1 MPRRLQGQLPRSD
14 KDKSFLI
21 FLLFPMHN
29 FFLTIIFWIDRFLQL
44 LGLRRQRQLG
54 VIYDSVTKQPV
65 DPVVV
70 KLIDVRTTKVVA
82 SNIANIQGEYGF
94 MADPGVYQI
103 YVQRPHYAFPSTR
116 IKSLRDGVYYPV
128 YHGENFEFVGGK
140 DVISMS
146 IPLDPIAADWN
157 QEAKK
162 ATMPVHPVLQY
173 AISVILRILFWS
185 ALLLTVI
192 TFLATRADLWVYVL
206 GAYVL
211 VILLALITPR
221 VRLWGRVH
229 FRKGDL
235 PVVGAT
241 IEVSHAKLPGV
252 IIAKAVTVTDGKFFI
267 RLGRGS
273 YTVSIKLPQHKDE
286 QSIPPRQFSIKIG
299 STGVLNREFYL

>member
-1 MPRRLQGQLPRSD
+1 
-14 KDKSFLI
+14 
-21 FLLFPMHN
+21 MHN

-54 VIYDSVTKQPV
+54 VIYDSVTKQPI

-70 KLIDVRTTKVVA
+70 KLIDVHTSKVIA
-82 SNIANIQGEYGF
+82 SNIANMQGEYGF
-94 MADPGVYQI
+94 MADPGLYQI

-116 IKSLRDGVYYPV
+116 IQSLRDGVYYPV

-221 VRLWGRVH
+221 VRLWGRV
-229 FRKGDL
+229 RVKKGGL
-235 PVVGAT
+235 PVVGASV
-241 IEVSHAKLPGV
+241 EVSHAKLRGV

-267 RLGRGS
+267 RIGRGS
-273 YTVSIKLPQHKDE
+273 YTVTVKVPPPKDG
-286 QSIPPRQFSIKIG
+286 PPAAPVEFSIHAG
-299 STGVLNREFYL
+299 STGVLNREFYI

>member
-1 MPRRLQGQLPRSD
+1 
-14 KDKSFLI
+14 
-21 FLLFPMHN
+21 MHN

-70 KLIDVRTTKVVA
+70 KLIDARTSKVIA

-116 IKSLRDGVYYPV
+116 IHSLRDGVYYPV

-157 QEAKK
+157 QQEKK
-162 ATMPVHPVLQY
+162 ATMPIHPVLQY
-173 AISVILRILFWS
+173 VISVILRILFWS

-192 TFLATRADLWVYVL
+192 TFVATRAQLWIFVL
-206 GAYVL
+206 GAYGV
-211 VILLALITPR
+211 VILLALVTPHM
-221 VRLWGRVH
+221 RLWGRVH
-229 FRKGDL
+229 FRKGNL
-235 PVVGAT
+235 PAVGAT
-241 IEVSHAKLPGV
+241 VEVSHAKLAGIV
-252 IIAKAVTVTDGKFFI
+252 IAKAVTVADGKFFI
-267 RLGRGS
+267 RLGPGS
-273 YTVSIKLPQHKDE
+273 YTVTLKLPQGKGE
-286 QSIPPRQFSIKIG
+286 PPVPPKQFSVRIG
-299 STGVLNREFYL
+299 STGVLNREFYI